1 MSTSLA
7 SRTKILKQRAQ
18 MLAKVRAF
26 FSHKEILEVD
36 TPILSHA
43 APIDTHIE
51 VMSIPFQN
59 GEKGYLHTS
68 PEYAMKRLLAE
79 GSGDIYQL
87 SHVFRAEEAG
97 RLHNPEFTM
106 IEWYRISVPFQFLID
121 ETLELIRLFLG
132 DIPVHIYTYSLAF
145 QKFVGI
151 DYKIASSSDLKKIA
165 EKNNLP
171 LTSDADTWDKDTF
184 LHFLM
189 AFLIEPQFAGLN
201 IIRDFPSSQ
210 AALAKVCQSGDEMV
224 AERFEVYF
232 NGIEL
237 ANGFHEL
244 TDPIEQRRR
253 FVQANNEREKLG
265 KETLPLDENFLSALE
280 LGLPD
285 SCGVAVGFDRL
296 LMLQLKKES
305 LKEILPFDWDNI

>member
-1 MSTSLA
+1 
-7 SRTKILKQRAQ
+7 

-26 FSHKEILEVD
+26 FSQKEILEVD
-36 TPILSHA
+36 TPILSHT
-43 APIDTHIE
+43 APVDTHIE
-51 VMSIPFQN
+51 VMKIPFQN
-59 GEKGYLHTS
+59 GENGYLHTS
-68 PEYAMKRLLAE
+68 PEYAMKRLIAE

-87 SHVFRAEEAG
+87 SHVFRSEEAG

-106 IEWYRISVPFQFLID
+106 IEWYRIGVSFQFLID

-132 DIPVHIYTYSLAF
+132 DIPIHIYTYSQAF
-145 QKFVGI
+145 KKFVGV
-151 DYKIASSSDLKKIA
+151 DHKTASPSDLKKIA

-201 IIRDFPSSQ
+201 IIRDFPSTQ
-210 AALAKVCQSGDEMV
+210 AALAKVCQVGDELV

-244 TDPIEQRRR
+244 TDPVEQRQR
-253 FVQANNEREKLG
+253 FVKANLERQKLG
-265 KETLPLDENFLSALE
+265 KEILPIDEYFLSALE
-280 LGLPD
+280 QGLPD

-296 LMLQLKKES
+296 LMLQLNKNS
-305 LKEILPFDWDNI
+305 LAEILPFGWDNI

>member
-1 MSTSLA
+1 
-7 SRTKILKQRAQ
+7 
-18 MLAKVRAF
+18 MLSQVRAF
-26 FSHKEILEVD
+26 FSHREILEVD

-51 VMSIPFQN
+51 VMSINFQN

-68 PEYAMKRLLAE
+68 PEYAMKRLLSE

-106 IEWYRISVPFQFLID
+106 IEWYRIGVHFQFLIN

-132 DIPVHIYTYSLAF
+132 DIPVQVYTYAGAF
-145 QKFVGI
+145 KKFVGI
-151 DYKIASSSDLKKIA
+151 DYKAASSADLKKIA
-165 EKNNLP
+165 KKNHLP
-171 LTSDADTWDKDTF
+171 LTSDADSWDKDTF

-201 IIRDFPSSQ
+201 IIRDFPATQ
-210 AALAKVCQSGDEMV
+210 AALAKVCKSGDEIV

-244 TDPIEQRRR
+244 TDPVEQRQR
-253 FVQANNEREKLG
+253 FVKANLERQKLG
-265 KETLPLDENFLSALE
+265 KEILPLDEYLLLALKQ
-280 LGLPD
+280 GLPD

-296 LMLQLKKES
+296 LMMQLKKHS
-305 LKEILPFDWDNI
+305 LTDILPFSWDQI